1 MIKGITTQLRM
12 KKIVDQVIT
21 PGLIVRSTHT
31 EEAMDHQAMVMAGDQ
46 AAIITGS
53 EWDGDEKVY
62 HIEEVPVGSDVLD
75 PEPATEPQEAVLPEV
90 VQEVEQLEIEA
101 SSESEEGKEAG

>member
-21 PGLIVRSTHT
+21 PGLIVRSSHT
-31 EEAMDHQAMVMAGDQ
+31 EEALDHQARVMAGNQ
-46 AAIITGS
+46 GAIVSGS
-53 EWDGDEKVY
+53 SWDGDEKVY
-62 HIEEVPVGSDVLD
+62 EIEEIPVGSDVLD
-75 PEPATEPQEAVLPEV
+75 PEPVTEPQEAVLPEV
-90 VQEVEQLEIEA
+90 VQEVEQLATEP

>member
-12 KKIVDQVIT
+12 RKIVDQVIT
-21 PGLIVRSTHT
+21 PGLIVRSIHT
-31 EEAMDHQAMVMAGDQ
+31 EEAMDHQARSLAGNQ
-46 AAIITGS
+46 GAIITDS
-53 EWDGDEKVY
+53 VWDGDEKIY
-62 HIEEVPVGSDVLD
+62 YIEEVAVGSDALD

-90 VQEVEQLEIEA
+90 VQEVEQLETGR